1 MNSISEAKRRRSHR
15 SRNFWRH
22 QARRSYEIQFML
34 RKRTLKSGTTMR
46 QQTTLTMGG
55 EEGMKI
61 PNELG
66 LIRWLDKNTELP
78 KPGTVLR

>member
-1 MNSISEAKRRRSHR
+1 
-15 SRNFWRH
+15 
-22 QARRSYEIQFML
+22 
-34 RKRTLKSGTTMR
+34 MR